1 MVFCTKASGW
11 RGHLYEVEERRK
23 VRMREQ
29 TNREHHNGH
38 WSKKEHAHV
47 VQGVGR
53 DEPSTLQ
60 RKTQK
65 KDTKRRHKR

>member
-29 TNREHHNGH
+29 TNREHHNGGGGF
-38 WSKKEHAHV
+38 KLDGAKIRAKG
-47 VQGVGR
+47 QGESL
-53 DEPSTLQ
+53 D
-60 RKTQK
+60 
-65 KDTKRRHKR
+65 KD